1 MKCQIGLYSE
11 EDAAVDQF
19 SALVDLE
26 STDSARDL
34 LNSLTPFLKE
44 FHCAHGMDDTQTL
57 AAWLPWHLIEIGR
70 ESFDD
75 LNSIG
80 VSRQINAHIDFFVK
94 LSPGLVEVF
103 RIDELLEWHALAR
116 VEITCESVDVSTYEI
131 EPDAASDR
139 N

>member
-11 EDAAVDQF
+11 VDAAVDQF

-26 STDSARDL
+26 CTDSARDL

-44 FHCAHGMDDTQTL
+44 FHCTHGMDDTQTL
-57 AAWLPWHLIEIGR
+57 AAWLPWHLIEVGR
-70 ESFDD
+70 ESFDE
-75 LNSIG
+75 LSSI
-80 VSRQINAHIDFFVK
+80 VISRQINAHIDFFVK

-103 RIDELLEWHALAR
+103 RIDELLEWHVLAQ
-116 VEITCESVDVSTYEI
+116 VEITCESVDLSAYEI

-139 N
+139 S

>member
-1 MKCQIGLYSE
+1 MKYQIGLYSDE
-11 EDAAVDQF
+11 GVAVDQF
-19 SALVDLE
+19 SALIGIE
-26 STDSARDL
+26 CTDSARDL

-116 VEITCESVDVSTYEI
+116 VEITCESVDVSAYEI
-131 EPDAASDR
+131 EPGAASDR
-139 N
+139 S

>member
-1 MKCQIGLYSE
+1 MKYQIGLYSD

-19 SALVDLE
+19 SALIGIE
-26 STDSARDL
+26 CTDSARDL

-70 ESFDD
+70 ESFED
-75 LNSIG
+75 LSSIG
-80 VSRQINAHIDFFVK
+80 ISRHTNAHINFFVK

-116 VEITCESVDVSTYEI
+116 VEVTCESVDISAYEI

>member
-1 MKCQIGLYSE
+1 MKYQIGIYGDE
-11 EDAAVDQF
+11 QAAVDQF
-19 SALVDLE
+19 SAIVE
-26 STDSARDL
+26 IECPDSARDL

-75 LNSIG
+75 LSSIG
-80 VSRQINAHIDFFVK
+80 ISRQINAHIDFFIK

-103 RIDELLEWHALAR
+103 RIDELLEWHALAQ
-116 VEITCESVDVSTYEI
+116 VEITCEPVDVSAYEI

-139 N
+139 S